1 MPSTSRDAKR
11 PVRTRPRIA
20 PIEIGWREW
29 AALPDLGVDRIKV
42 KIDTGAKTSAIH
54 AFNIRETEHDGVLY
68 AEFVLHPEQ
77 RRAKPA
83 VKCKAPI
90 IDRRVIK
97 SSNGI
102 AQERLIIRTAFV
114 LGDRNWPIDL
124 SLTNRDEMDYR
135 MLVGRDALRKNV
147 IIRPGKSFL
156 LGA

>member
-1 MPSTSRDAKR
+1 M
-11 PVRTRPRIA
+11 
-20 PIEIGWREW
+20 EIGWREW
-29 AALPDLGVDRIKV
+29 AALPELDVERIKV

-54 AFNIRETEHDGVLY
+54 AFNIRETDHDGVLY

-83 VKCKAPI
+83 IKCTAPI
-90 IDRRVIK
+90 IDRRAIK
-97 SSNGI
+97 SSNGMV
-102 AQERLIIRTAFV
+102 QERLIIRTALV
-114 LGDRNWPIDL
+114 MGERSWPIDL

-135 MLVGRDALRKNV
+135 MLVGRDALRKNI